1 MALQNTPVLNWHLL
15 YTRPRF
21 EAKLKKEITD
31 LQYECYLPMRTVTRK
46 WSDRI
51 KKLNE
56 PLFPGYVFVKIPKK
70 DRYRILLLSG
80 SVEFVSFEGEPAIL
94 QEKLIEDVRRLEM
107 HDTESIPY
115 YSAGEKVIITQGA
128 FAGFEGEL
136 IRIQSKLKVVIKI
149 SPIKQALAV
158 EVDSSCISR
167 LVY

>member
-1 MALQNTPVLNWHLL
+1 MTLQNPPMLAWHLL

-31 LQYECYLPMRTVTRK
+31 LQYECYLPLRTVTRK
-46 WSDRI
+46 WSDRV
-51 KKLNE
+51 KTLKE
-56 PLFPGYVFVKIPKK
+56 PLFPGYVFVKVPKK
-70 DRYRILLLSG
+70 EQYRILVLNG
-80 SVEFVSFEGEPAIL
+80 SVGFVSFEGKPAIL

-107 HDTESIPY
+107 HDSESISY
-115 YSAGEKVIITQGA
+115 YSAGEKVMITQGA

-136 IRIQSKLKVVIKI
+136 IRIQSRLKVVIKI

-167 LVY
+167 MVC